1 MDILILRKEEYKM
14 RSNFSKEQLALE
26 ERVAKRGIKQAIA
39 VLMGAGRNGGGM
51 LKGSTKKGLELPL
64 S

>member
-1 MDILILRKEEYKM
+1 M